1 MKIIYFF
8 TLSLMMCYAFAN
20 STLAAVEL
28 FEPFDSDI
36 LCPKPEG
43 WTVINHSTGCNW
55 IFGSNWENSTG
66 GEDCFAFAD
75 SHASCATGS
84 VDTSLVTPSIDC
96 SSLNDTVLSFNYDAY
111 TESTAPQSVFIVQ
124 VSIDGGVWV
133 THDWQPSDKRALI
146 GPQKAIVD
154 ISLLAD
160 GKQDVRIRF
169 RYTATTPWWW
179 QIDNVKVASKF
190 NWLPFM
196 PAIIAN
202 STL

>member
-66 GEDCFAFAD
+66 ER
-75 SHASCATGS
+75 
-84 VDTSLVTPSIDC
+84 
-96 SSLNDTVLSFNYDAY
+96 
-111 TESTAPQSVFIVQ
+111 TALLLQT
-124 VSIDGGVWV
+124 V
-133 THDWQPSDKRALI
+133 THPAQLGPLTHLLLRLLLI
-146 GPQKAIVD
+146 AH
-154 ISLLAD
+154 L
-160 GKQDVRIRF
+160 
-169 RYTATTPWWW
+169 
-179 QIDNVKVASKF
+179 
-190 NWLPFM
+190 
-196 PAIIAN
+196 
-202 STL
+202 